1 MHGFVPLLRRWRTT
15 SSAQFTKFPRDWCLK
30 VDNLTKTQQMS
41 TADNSVSLSGVTCR
55 SAGCCS
61 EKQSDCFKKYREL
74 NAPALHLLP
83 GHGFAPYPVP
93 GAHRLPD
100 NLRCRKGARQVQ
112 TAFELC
118 FRTAIVGLSSPSL
131 LYLRKC
137 SGCAILLASGKS
149 GASHLVYDSRECFES
164 MSIVPPEMMEVE
176 GTVESDSDK
185 KPAKKCTSD
194 AAATASNNGC
204 FDCNICL
211 DFAADPVVTLCGH
224 LYCWPCI
231 YKWLQQG
238 NGGGGESS
246 RQCPVCKAA
255 LFRQSLVPLYGRGH
269 STKSAQQ
276 SLDIPRRPSFPRE
289 AIEQRLLQLNE
300 EQDPVMQQQRRHV
313 IESSG
318 DHAPPFSPL
327 AAARVTNSAAGEVL
341 GGMAV
346 AVLPWMFRDQ
356 EWASIYYPSPYHV
369 VGNGVR
375 RQEVELARSL
385 HQIWVFL
392 FCCAILCLLLF

>member
-1 MHGFVPLLRRWRTT
+1 SPTHHLPSLPSDPSKLEKQIGFV
-15 SSAQFTKFPRDWCLK
+15 
-30 VDNLTKTQQMS
+30 
-41 TADNSVSLSGVTCR
+41 
-55 SAGCCS
+55 
-61 EKQSDCFKKYREL
+61 
-74 NAPALHLLP
+74 
-83 GHGFAPYPVP
+83 
-93 GAHRLPD
+93 
-100 NLRCRKGARQVQ
+100 
-112 TAFELC
+112 
-118 FRTAIVGLSSPSL
+118 
-131 LYLRKC
+131 
-137 SGCAILLASGKS
+137 
-149 GASHLVYDSRECFES
+149 
-164 MSIVPPEMMEVE
+164 MEVE
-176 GTVESDSDK
+176 GTVESDSEK
-185 KPAKKCTSD
+185 KPAKKCSSD

-211 DFAADPVVTLCGH
+211 DFATDPVVTLCGH

-231 YKWLQQG
+231 YRWLQQG
-238 NGGGGESS
+238 NGGGGEASQ
-246 RQCPVCKAA
+246 QCPVCKAA
-255 LFRQSLVPLYGRGH
+255 LFQQSLVPLYGRGH
-269 STKSAQQ
+269 STKAAQQ

-300 EQDPVMQQQRRHV
+300 EQDPVMQQQQQHRHHV

-327 AAARVTNSAAGEVL
+327 AAARVTNSVAGEVL

-356 EWASIYYPSPYHV
+356 GWASIYYPSPYHV

>member
-1 MHGFVPLLRRWRTT
+1 MAF
-15 SSAQFTKFPRDWCLK
+15 FP
-30 VDNLTKTQQMS
+30 
-41 TADNSVSLSGVTCR
+41 G
-55 SAGCCS
+55 
-61 EKQSDCFKKYREL
+61 
-74 NAPALHLLP
+74 
-83 GHGFAPYPVP
+83 
-93 GAHRLPD
+93 
-100 NLRCRKGARQVQ
+100 
-112 TAFELC
+112 
-118 FRTAIVGLSSPSL
+118 ISPSQEL
-131 LYLRKC
+131 EDHEFSLIHGVSKR
-137 SGCAILLASGKS
+137 
-149 GASHLVYDSRECFES
+149 LVPQGPNPLHNRDRFVAVIELKA
-164 MSIVPPEMMEVE
+164 VMEVE
-176 GTVESDSDK
+176 GTEESDSDK
-185 KPAKKCTSD
+185 KPAKKCSSD

-246 RQCPVCKAA
+246 QQCPVCKAA
-255 LFRQSLVPLYGRGH
+255 LFQRSLVPLYGRGH

-300 EQDPVMQQQRRHV
+300 EQDPVMQQRRRHV
-313 IESSG
+313 VESSG

-356 EWASIYYPSPYHV
+356 EWASVYHPSPYHV